1 MSPTPFTIHVPQAKL
16 DRILRRVREFP
27 WPEEKVDSGWALGP
41 DPDWLRDFC
50 RYWVEDYDWR
60 AVEARLNALPHFR
73 AEADGLDLHY
83 VHCRSPRPDA
93 RPLLLVH
100 GWPGSFIEFEEMLGP
115 LTDPASHG
123 APEAPAFHVVAPS
136 LPGYAFSAKPAGPIG
151 PRRMAGHLAALMGGV
166 LSYDGYIA
174 QGGDWGSVICGWIGH
189 DHSDR
194 EHSGREHSGREHSG
208 RCGAVHLNMF
218 GVRPSQ
224 ARAGG
229 GVEPVPPRTEEEEA
243 WRRKGERWRLKEG
256 GYFHVQATKP
266 EALAYAMLDSPVGV
280 AAWIGEKFRTWID
293 GQQESLDRVIGRER
307 LLTNLMLYI
316 VNDAFGSA
324 SWTYYG
330 YSRDGDS
337 LLPPGGRV
345 TVPTGIANFPREI
358 IPFPPRPYVEKAF
371 DVDHWTDM
379 PRGGHFAA
387 MEAPDLL
394 LADIRTFA
402 ETLG

>member
-1 MSPTPFTIHVPQAKL
+1 MSPTPFTIDVPQEKL
-16 DRILRRVREFP
+16 DRLLQRVREFP

-50 RYWVEDYDWR
+50 RYWVEEYDWR
-60 AVEARLNALPHFR
+60 GVEARLNALPHFK
-73 AEADGLDLHY
+73 ADADGLKLHY
-83 VHCRSPRPDA
+83 VHCRSPRPEA
-93 RPLLLVH
+93 TPLLLVH
-100 GWPGSFIEFEEMLGP
+100 GWPGSFIEFEEMIGP
-115 LTDPASHG
+115 LTDPAAHG

-136 LPGYAFSAKPAGPIG
+136 LPGYAFSDKPPSPIG
-151 PRRMAGHLAALMGGV
+151 PRRIAGHIAALMGGV
-166 LSYDGYIA
+166 LGYDGYIA
-174 QGGDWGSVICGWIGH
+174 QGGDWGSVICSWIGH
-189 DHSDR
+189 DHADR
-194 EHSGREHSGREHSG
+194 NRRG

-218 GVRPSQ
+218 GVRPS
-224 ARAGG
+224 REKAGG
-229 GVEPVPPRTEEEEA
+229 GIEPVPLETEREEA
-243 WRRKGERWRLKEG
+243 WRRKGARWRLKEG

-293 GQQESLDRVIGRER
+293 GREESLDRVIGRER

-330 YSRDGDS
+330 YGQDGDS

-358 IPFPPRPYVEKAF
+358 IPFPPRPYVEKGYNVAR
-371 DVDHWTDM
+371 WADM

-394 LADIRTFA
+394 LADIRAFA
-402 ETLG
+402 QTIR

>member
-1 MSPTPFTIHVPQAKL
+1 MSPTPFTIHVPQERL
-16 DRILRRVREFP
+16 DRILRRVRGFP
-27 WPEEKVDSGWALGP
+27 WPAHTVDSGWALGP

-60 AVEARLNALPHFR
+60 AVEARLNVLPHFK
-73 AEADGLDLHY
+73 AEADGLELHY

-115 LTDPASHG
+115 LTDPAAHG

-136 LPGYAFSAKPAGPIG
+136 LPGYAFSEKPAGPIG

-166 LSYDGYIA
+166 LGYDGYIA

-189 DHSDR
+189 DHSGQ
-194 EHSGREHSGREHSG
+194 EHSGQEHSGQEHSG

-243 WRRKGERWRLKEG
+243 WRRKGERWRMKEG

-330 YSRDGDS
+330 YSQDGDS

-358 IPFPPRPYVEKAF
+358 IPFPPRAYVEKAF
-371 DVDHWTDM
+371 DVVHWTDM